1 MGCLWLPCVNLIPL
15 KSTRAEVMLSM
26 LQAGLSRPCSPLAG
40 GVHVFWQKSR
50 KGKGAS
56 RSVKA
61 AVLPC
66 KSHPPT
72 CSPPL
77 RRLHLLD
84 KRASYCYADDA
95 LLPISRLIV
104 QLIRQLGDSCRDG
117 FVEHS
122 VLPLIY
128 VTCSNYHLHSSVQQ

>member
-1 MGCLWLPCVNLIPL
+1 MSPALVRCFNPL
-15 KSTRAEVMLSM
+15 KKHQCRGAARHALG
-26 LQAGLSRPCSPLAG
+26 QAFPSPLSSG
-40 GVHVFWQKSR
+40 EVSHLFGRSPKR
-50 KGKGAS
+50 GKGLQGLLKPLAFPA
-56 RSVKA
+56 RA
-61 AVLPC
+61 TT
-66 KSHPPT
+66 PT

-77 RRLHLLD
+77 RSLHMLD

-104 QLIRQLGDSCRDG
+104 QLFRQLGDSCRDG

>member
-1 MGCLWLPCVNLIPL
+1 MSLPSAHRFNPFGNHRRRGDARHTLGQPFPFPLSSGEVSCVLARVPKGEKVLRGLLKPL
-15 KSTRAEVMLSM
+15 SFPARATT
-26 LQAGLSRPCSPLAG
+26 
-40 GVHVFWQKSR
+40 
-50 KGKGAS
+50 
-56 RSVKA
+56 
-61 AVLPC
+61 
-66 KSHPPT
+66 PT

-77 RRLHLLD
+77 LSLHMLD

-104 QLIRQLGDSCRDG
+104 QLFRQLGDSCRDG

>member
-1 MGCLWLPCVNLIPL
+1 MGRLWLRCVTFNPFKKRQRRGDARHALGQAFPSL
-15 KSTRAEVMLSM
+15 LSSGEVSC
-26 LQAGLSRPCSPLAG
+26 ALAG
-40 GVHVFWQKSR
+40 VPKR
-50 KGKGAS
+50 GKGL
-56 RSVKA
+56 RGLLK
-61 AVLPC
+61 LP
-66 KSHPPT
+66 SFPARATAQT

-77 RRLHLLD
+77 RSLGMLD

-117 FVEHS
+117 FVECS

>member
-1 MGCLWLPCVNLIPL
+1 MSLASVCQFNPFKKHPRRGDARHAPG
-15 KSTRAEVMLSM
+15 RAFPALLSS
-26 LQAGLSRPCSPLAG
+26 GG
-40 GVHVFWQKSR
+40 GVHLFWQKSR

-72 CSPPL
+72 CSLPL